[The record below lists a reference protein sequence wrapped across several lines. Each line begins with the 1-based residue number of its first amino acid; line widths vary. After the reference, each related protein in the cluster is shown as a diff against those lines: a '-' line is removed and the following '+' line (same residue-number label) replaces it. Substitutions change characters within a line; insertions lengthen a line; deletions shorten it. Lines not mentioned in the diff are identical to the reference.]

1 MAYAW
6 SNRVKFIVRFMYDTD
21 NNGYLDRND
30 FQCLAVRNTL
40 IEGKG
45 HWCEERY
52 KKNLEVMMNLWNE
65 ISELADFNKDGEVSV
80 EEFKRGIEV
89 SCKGK
94 KYADFPK
101 AFKFFIDSSFRTI
114 DIDGDGCIG
123 LEEYRFDCIKR
134 MAYKSVEDLNNSYK
148 KLCSEEDLKNGGIS
162 LTRYQEL
169 YSDFIGNSEAD
180 LPSSYLFGPLE
191 VLD

>member
-65 ISELADFNKDGEVSV
+65 ISELADFNKVLTNTMGLDL
-80 EEFKRGIEV
+80 I
-89 SCKGK
+89 
-94 KYADFPK
+94 A
-101 AFKFFIDSSFRTI
+101 ID
-114 DIDGDGCIG
+114 
-123 LEEYRFDCIKR
+123 
-134 MAYKSVEDLNNSYK
+134 
-148 KLCSEEDLKNGGIS
+148 
-162 LTRYQEL
+162 
-169 YSDFIGNSEAD
+169 
-180 LPSSYLFGPLE
+180 
-191 VLD
+191 